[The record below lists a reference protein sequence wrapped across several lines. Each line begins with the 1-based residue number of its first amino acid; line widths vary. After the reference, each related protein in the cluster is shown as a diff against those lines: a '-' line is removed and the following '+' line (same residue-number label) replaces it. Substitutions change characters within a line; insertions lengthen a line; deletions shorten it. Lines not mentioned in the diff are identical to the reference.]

1 MGLCNLIKNFGL
13 RTLRKSILN
22 AASTLMIDYLVVAC
36 KAGGPGEW
44 EMLEMEEAICVVSE
58 WEQHAKG
65 GATTSAPSTKS
76 MAQPKT
82 IKAKAQAKREVRR
95 QKLSINTVCFE
106 RKQRVKALA
115 VFSMAKHT
123 TFQSRGSAIK
133 NLGFG
138 KLKTM
143 SLFLNMPGMKKHK
156 KFLAIGSQWAQHIQR
171 CDIAMFGEATF
182 YSTNLC
188 RKMRA
193 TIAHMETS
201 LTPKDNEQASHWGE
215 MHKGRTAER
224 CYVKLSEQKIA
235 KFKKEFWK
243 QKLHQLIIH
252 LKKNYQQWKLCILR
266 RKGALALLQS
276 TSNNYS
282 LMWTLQLYLR
292 N

>member
-1 MGLCNLIKNFGL
+1 
-13 RTLRKSILN
+13 
-22 AASTLMIDYLVVAC
+22 
-36 KAGGPGEW
+36 
-44 EMLEMEEAICVVSE
+44 MLEMKEAICVVSE

-82 IKAKAQAKREVRR
+82 MKAKAQAKREVRR

-182 YSTNLC
+182 YSTHLWAGRC
-188 RKMRA
+188 EQQLLIWR
-193 TIAHMETS
+193 
-201 LTPKDNEQASHWGE
+201 QASHRRITNKHRIGAICTNANQQ
-215 MHKGRTAER
+215 KGDISGFLNKR
-224 CYVKLSEQKIA
+224 LL
-235 KFKKEFWK
+235 KFKKELWK
-243 QKLHQLIIH
+243 HKLHQLIIH
-252 LKKNYQQWKLCILR
+252 LKKNSQQ
-266 RKGALALLQS
+266 
-276 TSNNYS
+276 
-282 LMWTLQLYLR
+282 
-292 N
+292 